1 MKVFTQNNVY
11 NEKFPKTS
19 EIKKRY
25 KEPEGG
31 VRSMSELMEKLKLE
45 WLNEGREEGMKKG
58 IEKVA
63 GDMKSKGFDIDT
75 IIELTGLTRD
85 KILAL

>member
-1 MKVFTQNNVY
+1 
-11 NEKFPKTS
+11 
-19 EIKKRY
+19 
-25 KEPEGG
+25 
-31 VRSMSELMEKLKLE
+31 MEKGLE
-45 WLNEGREEGMKKG
+45 RG

-75 IIELTGLTRD
+75 IMELTGLTRD